1 MYFADLQSF
10 LAHLDKH
17 DNLATVKVPVD
28 PYLEIAAIVDRVCK
42 SPGDAQALLF
52 ENVKG
57 YKLPLAANLFGSQQ
71 RVALAL
77 GVADVEEL
85 ACRLRNDLK
94 AYNGVTAGQ
103 ALVQLTATCASETFP
118 PRTAPCFKTDVS
130 TIGLDGFPAL
140 HSWPGDGGRYLTLGQ
155 VFTRHPGSS
164 RLNCGMYRVQIL
176 GKHTALMRC
185 HSGSGGGAHM
195 AAWHEQGKAMP
206 LAIVLGGPPALTW
219 CAGTSLPDEV
229 SELEFMS
236 YLTGQSISVSQCRDS
251 DLQVPTSSEIVIEGY
266 INPGE
271 EKTEGPF
278 GNHTGY
284 YIPATPA
291 PMIRITSVFT
301 REAAVYPCTVVGP
314 PPMENMYLA
323 QATERLIL
331 PLLQHDHPWII
342 DIHMPLQGIYHRAAL
357 VSVDAPHGSMR
368 DLGKVL
374 RQTLLL
380 RNSRLI
386 VLLDKDTDLREFSK
400 IYWHLVNADS
410 WVKSVLIDSD
420 KMTIDARNM
429 SHGAKVRPEQAIL
442 NQVIK
447 RWQEFSLGEV

>member
-17 DNLATVKVPVD
+17 DNLATVKVAVD

-42 SPGDAQALLF
+42 SPGNTRALLF
-52 ENVKG
+52 EHVKG

-77 GVADVEEL
+77 GFADIEER
-85 ACRLRNDLK
+85 ACRLRNDLR
-94 AYNGVTAGQ
+94 AYNGVAAGQ
-103 ALVQLTATCASETFP
+103 ALAQLTATCASEIIS
-118 PRTAPCFKTDVS
+118 PRTAPCFKKDVS
-130 TIGLDGFPAL
+130 KSGLDGFPAL

-155 VFTRHPGSS
+155 VFTRHPGSG

-176 GKHTALMRC
+176 DKHTALLRC

-206 LAIVLGGPPALTW
+206 LAIALGGPPALTW

-229 SELEFMS
+229 SELEFLS
-236 YLTGQSISVSQCRDS
+236 YLNGQAISVSQCQNS
-251 DLQVPTSSEIVIEGY
+251 DLQVPTCSEIVIEGY
-266 INPGE
+266 IKPGE

-284 YIPATPA
+284 YTPAAPA

-301 REAAVYPCTVVGP
+301 RESAVYPCTVVGP

-323 QATERLIL
+323 QAAERLML

-357 VSVDAPHGSMR
+357 VSVDAPQISMQ
-368 DLGKVL
+368 DLGKAL

-400 IYWHLVNADS
+400 IYWRLVNADS
-410 WVKSVLIDSD
+410 WVKSVLIDSE
-420 KMTIDARNM
+420 KMTIDAR
-429 SHGAKVRPEQAIL
+429 SVSQAEKVRPEQAML

-447 RWQEFSLGEV
+447 RWQEFSLDV